1 MSSFRFPPPPPP
13 PPKASASDNQPT
25 YPSQRGGYDRG
36 RGNGGRGR
44 GSQGRGGGGDFSGN
58 SRGGRGGSQ
67 SRGGPRGGYQ
77 ENRGGSSQRGGSG
90 SVQGQWQQSNAPLH
104 ANTPYPENTSNGA
117 YANPLLYANP
127 PPVDPNTFVQAMSF
141 MATPAG
147 AQSMATLAGHMNVGG
162 SPLFAQ
168 PQPQPQYTP
177 QPPRY
182 SPAQQ
187 SGQKRKWDDHKG
199 NTQQKGTK
207 PPRAKAAVAPAI
219 PTFGFTLPTPLSAPA
234 PSKPN
239 RKHDKKRSKVKL
251 GLTNE
256 AIPDESS
263 DEEEVLEDEE
273 AALAAKIKG
282 GGYAFEHD
290 GEHISLQTAGDI
302 AEWIKDRRRNFPT
315 YEKAMQKAQAAEA
328 KRKHEL
334 EFVRK
339 LRGKPSQAENQ
350 PARPERLPANRE
362 PRPPKEL
369 TPQMIERNKRDEKKQ
384 EELAA
389 LRKKLHESMMK
400 KREAP
405 TTVDLG
411 VGYGSATESEAESSV
426 LSDSSVVSSSE
437 ESSDSEADESDAPP
451 EATSSKIAPP
461 PVKVPPPAPAQI
473 ERKPDNEKTCMSWRQ
488 YGKCKFG
495 HSCRFQHPPKD
506 SRDSK
511 GEKRTGLY
519 EKLVE
524 QEMVKADQTMLD
536 AIKYLGQN
544 GFLG

>member
-1 MSSFRFPPPPPP
+1 L
-13 PPKASASDNQPT
+13 
-25 YPSQRGGYDRG
+25 QRGGLEPG
-36 RGNGGRGR
+36 
-44 GSQGRGGGGDFSGN
+44 
-58 SRGGRGGSQ
+58 
-67 SRGGPRGGYQ
+67 
-77 ENRGGSSQRGGSG
+77 
-90 SVQGQWQQSNAPLH
+90 QGQWQQANAALH
-104 ANTPYPENTSNGA
+104 ANTPYAQKTSNGA
-117 YANPLLYANP
+117 YANPLHANP
-127 PPVDPNTFVQAMSF
+127 PPADPNTFVQAMSF
-141 MATPAG
+141 MATQAG
-147 AQSMATLAGHMNVGG
+147 AQSMAALAGHMNVGG
-162 SPLFAQ
+162 SPPFAQ
-168 PQPQPQYTP
+168 PQPQYTQ

-187 SGQKRKWDDHKG
+187 SGQKRKWEDRKG
-199 NTQQKGTK
+199 NTQQQGTK

-219 PTFGFTLPTPLSAPA
+219 PTFGFSLPAPSSAPA
-234 PSKPN
+234 SSKPN
-239 RKHDKKRSKVKL
+239 KKHDNKRSKVKL

-263 DEEEVLEDEE
+263 EEEEVHEDEE

-282 GGYAFEHD
+282 GGYAFEHN

-315 YEKAMQKAQAAEA
+315 YEKAMEKAQAAEA

-339 LRGKPSQAENQ
+339 LKGKPVQPESQ
-350 PARPERLPANRE
+350 PPRPERRPTNRE
-362 PRPPKEL
+362 PRPPKEI
-369 TPQMIERNKRDEKKQ
+369 TPKEHERQRRDEKKQ

-405 TTVDLG
+405 ATVDLG
-411 VGYGSATESEAESSV
+411 LGYGSATESDAESSV
-426 LSDSSVVSSSE
+426 LSESSVVSSSE
-437 ESSDSEADESDAPP
+437 EPSDSESDESDAPP
-451 EATSSKIAPP
+451 EATSSKVAPP
-461 PVKVPPPAPAQI
+461 PLKIPPPAPAQI
-473 ERKPDNEKTCMSWRQ
+473 ERKPDSEITCKSWRQ
-488 YGKCKFG
+488 HGKCKFG

-506 SRDSK
+506 SRDTK

-524 QEMVKADQTMLD
+524 QELVKADQTMLD